1 MEYKIV
7 PAADKVVRIIEFM
20 AQSPT
25 GAYGVTE
32 IAQQLGLNK
41 GTVYPILQTLIY
53 HQWVEK
59 SGGGSKYS
67 LTNRLVGL
75 SGNLLKGDR
84 LISDFMLVGAE
95 LERQCGELINLHY
108 MYGMSTAILAARVLS
123 TAHSLRV
130 DLPVGSM
137 IPITAS
143 SAGKWLVCGYDD
155 DVLVGIFHQCATRY
169 TQATIRSQEEFLE
182 EIHTARQQGY
192 AFNMAEMEQ
201 GVYSVG
207 SPIRNAQGT
216 IIAAINIVAPQ
227 IRFSGEHREELLE
240 AVQRGAERL
249 SALRR

>member
-41 GTVYPILQTLIY
+41 GTVYPLLQTLIY

-84 LISDFMLVGAE
+84 
-95 LERQCGELINLHY
+95 
-108 MYGMSTAILAARVLS
+108 
-123 TAHSLRV
+123 
-130 DLPVGSM
+130 
-137 IPITAS
+137 
-143 SAGKWLVCGYDD
+143 K
-155 DVLVGIFHQCATRY
+155 
-169 TQATIRSQEEFLE
+169 
-182 EIHTARQQGY
+182 
-192 AFNMAEMEQ
+192 
-201 GVYSVG
+201 SV
-207 SPIRNAQGT
+207 
-216 IIAAINIVAPQ
+216 V
-227 IRFSGEHREELLE
+227 
-240 AVQRGAERL
+240 
-249 SALRR
+249 